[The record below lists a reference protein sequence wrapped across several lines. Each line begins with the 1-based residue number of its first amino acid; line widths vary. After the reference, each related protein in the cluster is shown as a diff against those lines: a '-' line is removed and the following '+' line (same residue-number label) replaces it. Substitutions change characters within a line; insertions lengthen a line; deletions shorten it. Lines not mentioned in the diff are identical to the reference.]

1 MLSYI
6 AMHSSNRNQEELS
19 RIWPELVGGLC
30 YLHLAKIGNAKG
42 VGPSVVHWPEL
53 LKKGKSIFT
62 AF

>member
-1 MLSYI
+1 
-6 AMHSSNRNQEELS
+6 MHSSNRSQAKLS
-19 RIWPELVGGLC
+19 RIWAELVGGLC

-42 VGPSVVHWPEL
+42 VAPSLVHWPEL